1 MKNYSKT
8 LYLLG
13 ESSLSRDSLFISE
26 LTNEVEELLNESTEI
41 ISQKIQNVDVEDLEK
56 FEKQISEIRF
66 IRSQLLEILKVR

>member
-1 MKNYSKT
+1 MKSYSKT

-41 ISQKIQNVDVEDLEK
+41 ISQKIHSVDTEDLEK

>member
-26 LTNEVEELLNESTEI
+26 LTNEVEELLSESTEI

>member
-1 MKNYSKT
+1 MKSYSKT

-26 LTNEVEELLNESTEI
+26 LTSEVEELLNESTEI
-41 ISQKIQNVDVEDLEK
+41 ISQKIQSVDTEDLEK

>member
-1 MKNYSKT
+1 MKSYSKT

-41 ISQKIQNVDVEDLEK
+41 ISQKIQSVDTEDLEK

>member
-26 LTNEVEELLNESTEI
+26 LTTEVGELLLESNEI
-41 ISQKIQNVDVEDLEK
+41 ISQKISNINTTDLEQ
-56 FEKQISEIRF
+56 FEKQMVEIRF
-66 IRSQLLEILKVR
+66 IRSQLLEILKVK

>member
-13 ESSLSRDSLFISE
+13 ESSLSRDSLFVSE
-26 LTNEVEELLNESTEI
+26 LTEEVRGLLEESNQI
-41 ISQKIQNVDVEDLEK
+41 ISEKISEIDTTDLEQ

-66 IRSQLLEILKVR
+66 IRSKLTEILKVK